1 MGLNNPQG
9 GLGYAAEFQTSALPY
24 VTSSQV
30 PLASSG
36 ITRIDF
42 AKVSRFITV
51 VNLGSAGQHV
61 RVGFTRN
68 GMTNGNYVLV
78 DGTKDITFD
87 YRVTSVYLAGDAV
100 ANIRVSVA
108 AGLTNIDARQMPV
121 MTGTLSN
128 GDPGWIGVG

>member
-30 PLASSG
+30 PLVSSG
-36 ITRIDF
+36 IMRIDF

-68 GMTNGNYVLV
+68 GMSNGNYVLV
-78 DGTKDITFD
+78 DGTKDITLD
-87 YRVTSVYLAGDAV
+87 YRVTSVYLAGDTV
-100 ANIRVSVA
+100 NNIRVSVA

-121 MTGTLSN
+121 LTGTLST
-128 GDPGWIGVG
+128 GAEGWVGVG